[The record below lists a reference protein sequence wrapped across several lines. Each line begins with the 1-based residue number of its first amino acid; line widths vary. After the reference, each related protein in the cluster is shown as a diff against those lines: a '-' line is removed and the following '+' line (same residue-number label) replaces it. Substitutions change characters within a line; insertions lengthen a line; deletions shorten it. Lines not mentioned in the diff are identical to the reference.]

1 MIKEARKKGK
11 DDPIQKTINNFFAIQ
26 LRRLSRENNKAN
38 TKSTK
43 GTGKSS
49 KAGNKRNTDWRII

>member
-1 MIKEARKKGK
+1 MKK
-11 DDPIQKTINNFFAIQ
+11 DNPIQKTINNFFAVQ
-26 LRRLSRENNKAN
+26 ARRISRENNKAN

-49 KAGNKRNTDWRII
+49 SRRNK

>member
-1 MIKEARKKGK
+1 MKK
-11 DDPIQKTINNFFAIQ
+11 DNPIQKTINNFFAIQ
-26 LRRLSRENNKAN
+26 LRRQTREANKSN

-49 KAGNKRNTDWRII
+49 IGRNKGNTD